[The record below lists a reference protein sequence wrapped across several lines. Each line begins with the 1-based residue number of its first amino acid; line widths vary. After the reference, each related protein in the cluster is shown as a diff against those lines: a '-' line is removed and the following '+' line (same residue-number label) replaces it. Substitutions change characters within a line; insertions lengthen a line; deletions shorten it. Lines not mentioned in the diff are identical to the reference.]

1 MAESSETGLDLNP
14 ENNLTNFY
22 KWRFSQVLA
31 LEKQGKDSEALVICQ
46 ELIHD
51 AYTPPYTRV
60 RCHLY
65 LAMSDDSPISHA
77 EEALKILDEIKD
89 DTPKDLWDQALALA
103 NELHSDAIEYQIKQ
117 DAKPKVPVH
126 PEDEYEHAF
135 EDEGKPCRGQLVYT
149 FLTDRADTAIRVRA
163 RSPSVEVEVTAPYE
177 VEEAQET
184 ERSRTDSADSN
195 VAH

>member
-1 MAESSETGLDLNP
+1 MAAPAQPELDLNP

-65 LAMSDDSPISHA
+65 LAMSDDSPIIHA

-89 DTPKDLWDQALALA
+89 DTPEDLWTQAVDLA
-103 NELHSDAIEYQIKQ
+103 NELHSDAVEYQIAQ
-117 DAKPKVPVH
+117 DALPKQPVL
-126 PEDEYEHAF
+126 PEEEWEDLP
-135 EDEGKPCRGQLVYT
+135 EDEGK
-149 FLTDRADTAIRVRA
+149 FN
-163 RSPSVEVEVTAPYE
+163 
-177 VEEAQET
+177 AQVINPH
-184 ERSRTDSADSN
+184 RQALGSFCNGVHAYGSFVGRKGN
-195 VAH
+195 P